1 MPMYC
6 IMLSPVISTLS
17 PCFSTI
23 LSLRLCSIIAVSA
36 LAFSSLILT
45 LIFSFASSSS
55 VILSS
60 KGIIS
65 LSFCLFISKT
75 APSALWLLF
84 SKITF
89 ALVSTNTPKAL
100 KISAPLLNA
109 EPFKS
114 SSSPKEL

>member
-1 MPMYC
+1 
-6 IMLSPVISTLS
+6 MLSPVISTLS

-23 LSLRLCSIIAVSA
+23 LSSELCSIIAVST
-36 LAFSSLILT
+36 LAFSSLIWALA
-45 LIFSFASSSS
+45 LIFI

-60 KGIIS
+60 KGITS
-65 LSFCLFISKT
+65 LSFCSFDLKT
-75 APSALWLLF
+75 AASALWLLF

>member
-1 MPMYC
+1 
-6 IMLSPVISTLS
+6 MLSPVISTLS

-23 LSLRLCSIIAVSA
+23 LSSELCSIVAVSA
-36 LAFSSLILT
+36 LAFSSLIWALV
-45 LIFSFASSSS
+45 LIFI

-60 KGIIS
+60 KGIISLVMFAS

-75 APSALWLLF
+75 APSALWLLL

-100 KISAPLLNA
+100 KISAPLLNSV
-109 EPFKS
+109 PFKS